1 MASEQ
6 RSVVGRSGAPCIRG
20 WPPSVSWTTASHFYK
35 PIQSPQNEV
44 HRRLPLDSLWYQGAT
59 LVALLGMS
67 GFFSMSETALVSA
80 DRFELR
86 SLAEKGDRRARRL
99 ESMLDE
105 PERLLTTI
113 LLGNNL
119 VNIAATALATSVAL
133 SLFGSYAV
141 AISTGVMTFLILV
154 FAEITPKSIAV
165 RKSLQ
170 LALGVSGPLR
180 VVENILWPF
189 VRLFSAIAKGL
200 LLLVGIKTDERTPF
214 VTQAQIEGLV
224 RMGAQEGEVEKFE
237 AHVISEVFDFTET
250 DIHEVMTPVE
260 KVQYLRKD
268 ATLREALELSART
281 GHSRIPVVDEDFD
294 HVLGFV
300 HVKDLLR
307 FTDEELGSEPVT
319 DVLRAVLFVRHD
331 AHSDKVLVRMQRE
344 HKVMAIIQNEEGH
357 NVGIAT
363 AEDLLEELVGEIT
376 DEFDMETAPLREPNR
391 RRRHREQGSPT

>member
-1 MASEQ
+1 M
-6 RSVVGRSGAPCIRG
+6 
-20 WPPSVSWTTASHFYK
+20 
-35 PIQSPQNEV
+35 
-44 HRRLPLDSLWYQGAT
+44 PLDPLWYQAAT

-86 SLAEKGDRRARRL
+86 HLVERGDRRAKRL
-99 ESMLDE
+99 EMMLDQ

-133 SLFGSYAV
+133 TLFDSYAV
-141 AISTGVMTFLILV
+141 AISTAIMTFMVLV

-165 RKSLQ
+165 RRSLS
-170 LALGVSGPLR
+170 LALRVSAPLR
-180 VVENILWPF
+180 VVENVLWPF
-189 VRLFSAIAKGL
+189 VRLFSAIAKVML
-200 LLLVGIKTDERTPF
+200 LFVGIKTSEHTPF

-224 RMGAQEGEVEKFE
+224 RMGAQEGEVETFE

-250 DIHEVMTPVE
+250 DIHEVMTPME
-260 KVQYLRKD
+260 TVQYVRKA

-281 GHSRIPVVDEDFD
+281 GHSRIPVVDGDFD

-344 HKVMAIIQNEEGH
+344 HKVMAIIQDGEGH

-376 DEFDMETAPLREPNR
+376 DEFDKEIAPR
-391 RRRHREQGSPT
+391 RASGRNFDRPQ